1 MLAKTILFII
11 LLCTHNYTKNKLY
24 YKNKAN
30 ITVFLNA
37 GDFKPQI
44 TSDGNCHDVTV
55 TTCGYNSYPIDPLD
69 FGGLISADVTKSKFK
84 LEDVI
89 LDNVCSETPV
99 VRNQCRDV
107 NVKAFELALSIA
119 SEEAR
124 TRYLTQGRQLLFGD
138 DSVSPWVKNFC
149 IK

>member
-1 MLAKTILFII
+1 M
-11 LLCTHNYTKNKLY
+11 
-24 YKNKAN
+24 
-30 ITVFLNA
+30 
-37 GDFKPQI
+37 
-44 TSDGNCHDVTV
+44 TV

-69 FGGLISADVTKSKFK
+69 FGGLISADVTKAKFK

-89 LDNVCSETPV
+89 LDNVCSESPV

-124 TRYLTQGRQLLFGD
+124 NRFLTQGRQLLFGD
-138 DSVSPWVKNFC
+138 DSVSPWGPGWEYVFGLTYKTVSILSLCRKKYTPVIGQVYGPRTIVLSVLLQDFF
-149 IK
+149 

>member
-1 MLAKTILFII
+1 MYLPNFKSKLFLKTNNV
-11 LLCTHNYTKNKLY
+11 T
-24 YKNKAN
+24 
-30 ITVFLNA
+30 

-69 FGGLISADVTKSKFK
+69 FGGLISADVTKAKFK

-89 LDNVCSETPV
+89 LDNVCSESPV

-107 NVKAFELALSIA
+107 NVKAFELALSVA

-124 TRYLTQGRQLLFGD
+124 NRFLTQGRQLVFGD
-138 DSVSPWVKNFC
+138 DSVSPWGPGWEFVFGLTYKTVR
-149 IK
+149 I

>member
-1 MLAKTILFII
+1 M
-11 LLCTHNYTKNKLY
+11 
-24 YKNKAN
+24 
-30 ITVFLNA
+30 
-37 GDFKPQI
+37 
-44 TSDGNCHDVTV
+44 TV

-138 DSVSPWVKNFC
+138 DSVSPWVKNLC
-149 IK
+149 IKLYWFHIFFFFFKNQKYLCIFRVPDGNLYLVSLTKP